1 MRVRARAAFD
11 QLGAAVR
18 EVWWRPAAA
27 FGALLPRARPISAE
41 RCGAPL
47 GTRVALFCHFDRKG
61 KVAEHVRRYVD
72 ALRAAD
78 LSIVFVT
85 NAGRLE
91 PEAREW
97 LLERC
102 AWVIV
107 RRNRGLDFAAWRDA
121 LSVAGLPRPETELL
135 LIAND
140 SVYGPFMPIT
150 HLLSQMPAAEAD
162 VWGLTESWQHRY
174 HLQSYFL
181 AFSGAAL
188 RSSAFAS
195 FWEGVRD
202 LPSKTAVI
210 RKYEVGLTQYL
221 LSHGLRCRALW
232 PYVDL
237 VSSLVTSER
246 EKERDD
252 DPTAKDVLC
261 RGTDLANA
269 QVAARRK
276 PLNPTA
282 NLWRPLLAGGFP
294 FLKRELLRSNPTG
307 IADVGAWLDIVR
319 AASPVE
325 ADVILRDLTR
335 SLRNLAP

>member
-1 MRVRARAAFD
+1 MRSHARAAFR
-11 QLGAAVR
+11 QLGAAPN
-18 EVWWRPAAA
+18 EAWWRLAAA
-27 FGALLPRARPISAE
+27 CGPLLPRARPISAE
-41 RCGAPL
+41 RSVASL
-47 GTRVALFCHFDRKG
+47 GTRIAIFCHFDRKG
-61 KVAEHVRRYVD
+61 RVAEHARRYVD

-91 PEAREW
+91 AEAREW

-107 RRNRGLDFAAWRDA
+107 RPNRGLDFAAWRDA

-140 SVYGPFMPIT
+140 SVYGPFVPVGQ
-150 HLLSQMPAAEAD
+150 LLSRISAAEAD
-162 VWGLTESWQHRY
+162 VWGLTDSWQHRY

-181 AFSGAAL
+181 AFVGAAL
-188 RSSAFAS
+188 RSPAFAS
-195 FWEGVRD
+195 FWAEVQD

-210 RKYEVGLTQYL
+210 RSYEVGLTQRML
-221 LSHGLRCRALW
+221 DGGLRCRAVW
-232 PYVDL
+232 SYVDL
-237 VSSLVTSER
+237 IAALHGVEVDGER
-246 EKERDD
+246 GDDLRLETDRRNER
-252 DPTAKDVLC
+252 L
-261 RGTDLANA
+261 
-269 QVAARRK
+269 AARRV

-282 NLWRPLLAGGFP
+282 ELWRPLLAGGFP
-294 FLKRELLRSNPTG
+294 FVKRELLRSNRQG
-307 IADVGAWLDIVR
+307 VADVAAWLNVVR